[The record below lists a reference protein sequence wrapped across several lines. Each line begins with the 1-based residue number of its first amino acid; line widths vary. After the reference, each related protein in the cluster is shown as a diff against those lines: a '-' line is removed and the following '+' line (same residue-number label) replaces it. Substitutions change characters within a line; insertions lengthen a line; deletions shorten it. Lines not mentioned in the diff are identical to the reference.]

1 MNPRSIQNV
10 IDQLADLPGIGPR
23 QAARIAFHLLKLPKQ
38 TVERLARSLTVLK
51 EKIKICPVCLAG
63 FEEENGTKTC
73 AICADARR
81 TKTAICVVER
91 ESDIDPIEKTGVFK
105 GTYHVIGETVDVLE
119 KAVQPS
125 IKQLL
130 DRIAY
135 IKKQLPQEKQ
145 KNMEIVLAMNA
156 TVEGDAL
163 ALYLEKLI
171 MPLGITI
178 HRLGRGLAS
187 GVELEYADQQ
197 TLINALENRK

>member
-1 MNPRSIQNV
+1 MTPRSIKAV
-10 IDQLADLPGIGPR
+10 IDHFADLPGIGPR

-38 TVERLARSLTVLK
+38 TVERFARDLVIVK
-51 EKIKICPVCLAG
+51 EKIKVCPICFAG
-63 FEEENGTKTC
+63 FEEENDAKTC
-73 AICADARR
+73 AICADGKR

-119 KAVQPS
+119 KTIPPS
-125 IKQLL
+125 VKQLL

-135 IKKQLPQEKQ
+135 IKKQLPKEMQ

-163 ALYLEKLI
+163 ALYLERSI
-171 MPLGITI
+171 RPLGITI

-187 GVELEYADQQ
+187 GAELEYADQQ
-197 TLINALENRK
+197 TLINAFENRK

>member
-1 MNPRSIQNV
+1 MATRSIQAV
-10 IDQLADLPGIGPR
+10 IDHLADLPGIGPR

-38 TVERLARSLTVLK
+38 TVERLARDLIVIK
-51 EKIKICPVCLAG
+51 EKIQICPICFAG
-63 FEEENGTKTC
+63 FERESGEKTC
-73 AICADARR
+73 SICAD
-81 TKTAICVVER
+81 TKRIKTIICVVER
-91 ESDIDPIEKTGVFK
+91 ESDIDPIEGTGVFK

-119 KAVQPS
+119 KTIPTS

-130 DRIAY
+130 DRIIY

-171 MPLGITI
+171 RPIGITI

-187 GVELEYADQQ
+187 GAELEYADQQ